1 MDNSEYVRQI
11 PKESELDKLRGPE
24 SGRNAGVFEDFGP

>member
-1 MDNSEYVRQI
+1 VDNSGSVRQI

-24 SGRNAGVFEDFGP
+24 SRRNARVFEDFGP